1 MWYANLRNDTVP
13 YRHWSFQTNKNF
25 ILKTGSETD
34 CSLLQMLLKISNVA
48 KICNISII
56 GSVKDSF
63 YLDWAGGWGGGWV
76 LSWHWMW
83 SHAAGYWLH
92 CYCHVSRVTRH
103 IAARSRPA
111 HCRLATEPQLTLA
124 LLRWRHRRGQ
134 PSAVRRDAGSRAP
147 RTAYAG
153 MQVLCSVEAYTYN
166 RDFWGCFSEHHN
178 QHFNISHFCAR
189 LRMTPIY
196 LFQRGKRKKWSKFKT
211 KFILK

>member
-1 MWYANLRNDTVP
+1 MIVQQKIYNHRCLIRVPFTSLYANLRNDTVP

-83 SHAAGYWLH
+83 SHAAGYCVTLLL
-92 CYCHVSRVTRH
+92 SRVTRH
-103 IAARSRPA
+103 ASHSSPVSPRALPTGNWAAADTGAATVAPPPRPA
-111 HCRLATEPQLTLA
+111 ERRTQGRRQPRASHCVRRYAGA
-124 LLRWRHRRGQ
+124 LLCGGLH
-134 PSAVRRDAGSRAP
+134 
-147 RTAYAG
+147 
-153 MQVLCSVEAYTYN
+153 L
-166 RDFWGCFSEHHN
+166 
-178 QHFNISHFCAR
+178 
-189 LRMTPIY
+189 
-196 LFQRGKRKKWSKFKT
+196 
-211 KFILK
+211 

>member
-1 MWYANLRNDTVP
+1 MQTSVTILSHTGIDVFKQKFHFKDFGTETV
-13 YRHWSFQTNKNF
+13 
-25 ILKTGSETD
+25 

-147 RTAYAG
+147 RTAYAD

-178 QHFNISHFCAR
+178 QCENISHFCAR

-211 KFILK
+211 KFI